1 MELREYWR
9 VFKRRAW
16 IPILLL
22 VVTVATAG
30 TLAFLSKPEY
40 RATATVSAKSVGTT
54 TSGQTLSFPEVA
66 TSNTL
71 MDQVIQKLGLNETV
85 DHLTSRI
92 KVATGKSDAYTITA
106 TDPNPDRATSIANT
120 VAQLAAVRYQTVN
133 SDTGSVVYDGAVKSA
148 RAQFQKQ
155 YQDAVAARVAFERQ
169 HPDAANA
176 KDASIVVQDSVV
188 RVQEQAAAGALAD
201 FETQTTTDAVTQ
213 LSAAHNFVANVVDQA
228 AAKPDLSSRYLKVA
242 YAAALALILG
252 IGLVYLLEYMDNS
265 VREPEAAEEMV
276 GAPVVGIIPRAT
288 AQTLRPARGGAR

>member
-22 VVTVATAG
+22 IVTVATAG
-30 TLAFLSKPEY
+30 TLAVLSKPEY
-40 RATATVSAKSVGTT
+40 QATATVSAKSVGTT

-71 MDQVIQKLGLNETV
+71 LAQVIQKLSLNESV
-85 DHLTSRI
+85 DHLNSRTKI
-92 KVATGKSDAYTITA
+92 ATGKSNAFTITV
-106 TDPNPDRATSIANT
+106 TDPNPDSATNIANT
-120 VAQLAAVRYQTVN
+120 IADLSAVRYQTVN
-133 SDTGSVVYDGAVKSA
+133 SDTSTSVYDDAVQTA

-155 YQDAVAARVAFERQ
+155 YQDAVLARVSYERD
-169 HPDAANA
+169 HPNAANS
-176 KDASIVVQDSVV
+176 KDPTVVVQDSLL
-188 RVQEQAAAGALAD
+188 RAEEQAAATSLTS
-201 FETQTTTDAVTQ
+201 FETGTTTDAVNQ
-213 LSAAHNFVANVVDQA
+213 LSTANNFVAKVVDQA
-228 AAKPDLSSRYLKVA
+228 AAKPDLSSRYLKVG

-252 IGLVYLLEYMDNS
+252 IGLIYLLEYMDNS